1 MAGLYACV
9 EDIFCLSEM
18 NRNKLSKTSVI
29 LSFSFAIKRQGG
41 CAKF

>member
-1 MAGLYACV
+1 MAGLYACI
-9 EDIFCLSEM
+9 EDIFLSKM